1 MRQPSAC
8 RLRTIVSV
16 VSRSTARP
24 LNWPVVRPSLV
35 IHAMS
40 PSAQPDL
47 RATVA
52 SEAAAKAASDPR

>member
-8 RLRTIVSV
+8 RFNTIVSV

-35 IHAMS
+35 IQATS
-40 PSAQPDL
+40 PSVHPDL
-47 RATVA
+47 RVTVA
-52 SEAAAKAASDPR
+52 SDAAANAASELR